1 MRNAAHGI
9 DARVVEHR
17 RRSTSIAGMV
27 AGLLALGLFEYDLLF
42 EHVFKW
48 ELLSIG
54 LAFALIRLVGMLYY
68 VRQDKPAAPRMRKRP
83 YGNPGNVLHE

>member
-9 DARVVEHR
+9 DARVVEYR

-27 AGLLALGLFEYDLLF
+27 AGLLALGLFEYDLLV

-54 LAFALIRLVGMLYY
+54 LAFAVIRLAGILYY
-68 VRQDKPAAPRMRKRP
+68 GRQDRSAAPRMRKRP
-83 YGNPGNVLHE
+83 FGNPGSILRE